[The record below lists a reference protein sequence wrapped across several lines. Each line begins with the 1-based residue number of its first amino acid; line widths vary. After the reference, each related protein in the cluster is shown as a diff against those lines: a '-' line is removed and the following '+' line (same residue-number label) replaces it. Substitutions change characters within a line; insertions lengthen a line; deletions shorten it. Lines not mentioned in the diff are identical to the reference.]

1 MSDALV
7 VGVSALHVGFFFM
20 ESVFWMTPTVRGI
33 FRNREE
39 KAKTTR
45 VLALNQGVY
54 NLGTAAL
61 LMFFRHS
68 ANEAA
73 VDAVLGF
80 VIAMG
85 IVGALTASRAI
96 FVVHSVPAILA
107 LALRRQ

>member
-1 MSDALV
+1 
-7 VGVSALHVGFFFM
+7 
-20 ESVFWMTPTVRGI
+20 
-33 FRNREE
+33 
-39 KAKTTR
+39 
-45 VLALNQGVY
+45 
-54 NLGTAAL
+54 
-61 LMFFRHS
+61 MFFRHS

-96 FVVHSVPAILA
+96 FVVQSVPAILA